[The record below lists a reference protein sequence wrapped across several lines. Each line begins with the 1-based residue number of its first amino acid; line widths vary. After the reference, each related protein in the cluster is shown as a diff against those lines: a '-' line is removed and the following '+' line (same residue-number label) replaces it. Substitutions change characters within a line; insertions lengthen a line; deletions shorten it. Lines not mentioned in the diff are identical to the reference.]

1 LLNAAALL
9 RGTGDEP
16 TGSQA
21 SIRITA
27 WETPPSGEIRA
38 ARMAE
43 RILFLEQ
50 VGEIGHV
57 AGTRRIP

>member
-1 LLNAAALL
+1 LGNAAV
-9 RGTGDEP
+9 GK
-16 TGSQA
+16 
-21 SIRITA
+21 
-27 WETPPSGEIRA
+27 IRA

-57 AGTRRIP
+57 EGTRRIP